1 MEEPARDRQQRAAR
15 NQSLWRDINEL
26 ALANRQDSSTFKA
39 FVCEC
44 AAETCTEEVSLTLE
58 EYEAVRKRSNHFF
71 VKPGHV
77 VADVELVVDEAGA
90 DGFRY
95 QVVEKLGEAGL
106 VSAARDPRDNS

>member
-1 MEEPARDRQQRAAR
+1 MEEAARDRMQRAAR

-26 ALANRQDSSTFKA
+26 ALANRRDSSTFKA

-58 EYEAVRKRSNHFF
+58 EYEAVRKRSDRFF

-77 VADVELVVDEAGA
+77 VGDVEIIADAAG
-90 DGFRY
+90 DGRY
-95 QVVEKLGEAGL
+95 QVVEKLGLAAQ
-106 VSAARDPRDNS
+106 VSAERDPRDDS